1 MGWALGQEETFQELE
16 AFGLAVFDGWGKDKS
31 GVVNRKQIVEWF

>member
-16 AFGLAVFDGWGKDKS
+16 AFGLALFAGWGEDKS
-31 GVVNRKQIVEWF
+31 EDKL

>member
-16 AFGLAVFDGWGKDKS
+16 AFGLALFAGWGEDKS
-31 GVVNRKQIVEWF
+31 GVVDRKQIVEWF

>member
-16 AFGLAVFDGWGKDKS
+16 AFGVAVFEGWGEDKS
-31 GVVNRKQIVEWF
+31 GVVDTKQIVEWF